1 VVKIGGLQ
9 FTTGGDAAKVHVDG
23 SRAEEEP
30 GCGFL
35 ASGACS
41 DDAGDLVLWG
51 GAAVRALGR
60 GTKASRRWHAAQSGA
75 FSPRVCAEPLEQFV
89 RGAQVLP
96 SLARPL
102 GSAQYGVEEGARS
115 SRSRWVTSS

>member
-1 VVKIGGLQ
+1 MVKIGGLQ
-9 FTTGGDAAKVHVDG
+9 FTTGGDAELGVDAAKVRVDG

-51 GAAVRALGR
+51 VELLCAPWVAAL
-60 GTKASRRWHAAQSGA
+60 RRLAAGPQLSPGA
-75 FSPRVCAEPLEQFV
+75 FGPRVCAEPLEQFV

-96 SLARPL
+96 SLESVAPT
-102 GSAQYGVEEGARS
+102 A
-115 SRSRWVTSS
+115 